1 MTNNNLSITIT
12 VDQTPAAVFA
22 AITNVR
28 GWWSERLEGSSAKV
42 GDVFRYRHGELHDC
56 TQRVTEAV
64 PGKKV
69 EWLVTDA
76 YLSFTKDKHEWKDT
90 RVAFEIVGTPGAT
103 ELRFTHLGVTP
114 ESECFEKCAKGWG
127 YFIGQ
132 SLKSLIMTGVG
143 QPDRE

>member
-42 GDVFRYRHGELHDC
+42 GDVFRYRHGEMHDC
-56 TQRVTEAV
+56 TQRVVEAV
-64 PGKKV
+64 PGNKV

-90 RVAFEIVGTPGAT
+90 RVVFEITGKPGAT
-103 ELRFTHLGVTP
+103 ELRFTHAGITP
-114 ESECFEKCAKGWG
+114 ETECFEKCSKGWG

-132 SLKSLIMTGVG
+132 SLKNLIMTGVG
-143 QPDRE
+143 LPDRE